1 MNDKNKNSSES
12 YDDKEALR
20 FHAEGKPGKIA
31 ISATK
36 PMETQSDLSLAYS
49 PGVAAPVIAISEK
62 PETVYDYTSKGNL
75 VAVIS
80 NGSAILGL
88 GNLGSLAAKP
98 VMEGKAVLFKRFA
111 DVDAIDIEIDSEDA
125 EVFSSTVEKI
135 GRTFGGINLEDI
147 SAPDCFIIESELRE
161 KLDIPVFHDDQHG
174 TAIISTAGI
183 INALDLT
190 NKKIENVKVVVN
202 GAGAAGIACLELL
215 KSMGLPH
222 ENAILCDSKGPIYIG
237 RDENINQWKAAHA
250 VDTDARSLA
259 DAIKGSDIFLGLSV
273 KDALTKEMLETMN
286 KDPIVF
292 AMANPD
298 PEIDPKLAKE
308 VRPDCIIATGRS
320 DYPNQVN
327 NVLGFPYIFRGA
339 LDVRAK
345 TINDEMKIACA
356 EALAKLAREDVPDEV
371 AAAYSGIRP
380 RYGPDYIIPAPF
392 DPRLIRD
399 IPPAVAKAALE
410 SGVARMPIVDEDAY
424 KNRLS
429 ARLDPAAAVMQP
441 IYQKA
446 KRLMKKVVFAEG
458 EEEKVIRAALNFR
471 ELGLGIPVLVGRKEI
486 IEKSLSEIG
495 QQLHSGIEI
504 VNAEISDKSD
514 EYTNYLYSRLQRRG
528 VLARDCLRMVN
539 NDRNIFSACMV
550 SLGDADAMVTGVT
563 RNYSLALEDI
573 RKVIDPAE
581 NKRMVGISVI
591 ISENKTVLV
600 GDTNVHDMPSAEEIA
615 DITQAGADLARKLGL
630 DPHAALL
637 AYSSFGYP
645 EGERSTFMREAV
657 DILDK
662 RNVDFDYDGEM
673 AADVAL
679 NPEAMKLYPFCRL
692 TEPANV
698 LIMPAIHSASIS
710 TKLLQELGGAT
721 LVGPLLVGLSKP
733 VQIAPTGCTVSE
745 LVNLATIAACDLGN

>member
-1 MNDKNKNSSES
+1 M
-12 YDDKEALR
+12 
-20 FHAEGKPGKIA
+20 
-31 ISATK
+31 
-36 PMETQSDLSLAYS
+36 
-49 PGVAAPVIAISEK
+49 
-62 PETVYDYTSKGNL
+62 
-75 VAVIS
+75 
-80 NGSAILGL
+80 
-88 GNLGSLAAKP
+88 
-98 VMEGKAVLFKRFA
+98 
-111 DVDAIDIEIDSEDA
+111 
-125 EVFSSTVEKI
+125 
-135 GRTFGGINLEDI
+135 
-147 SAPDCFIIESELRE
+147 
-161 KLDIPVFHDDQHG
+161 
-174 TAIISTAGI
+174 
-183 INALDLT
+183 
-190 NKKIENVKVVVN
+190 VN

-273 KDALTKEMLETMN
+273 KDALTEEMLKTMN

-471 ELGLGIPVLVGRKEI
+471 ELGLGIPVLVGRKEN